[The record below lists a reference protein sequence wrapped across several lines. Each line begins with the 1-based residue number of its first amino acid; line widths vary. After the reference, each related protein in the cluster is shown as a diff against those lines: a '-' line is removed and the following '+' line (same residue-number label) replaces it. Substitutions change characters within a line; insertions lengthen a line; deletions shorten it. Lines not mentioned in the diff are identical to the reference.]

1 MGLMKDSSRSDWL
14 PGRRD
19 LVIEMADVWLAYIT
33 PERAAA
39 WGVPAA
45 ELAELSAKRNTA
57 QTKLTVSTGPEG
69 SQRLRTE
76 CNTAFAE
83 LKSLMRHIKN
93 HRFQKPELSDGDF
106 TALGL
111 AVPDGSR
118 TPIPPPVE
126 DAPFSMRPKAYMQ
139 VLLHHGKKPY
149 GANGA
154 IFRYAVLPPGS
165 PAPTYEQLTES
176 MLLTRINEYLD
187 FPDTQEG
194 HTLYGSLQWQSEKG
208 DKGPP
213 TPVQSLVLG

>member
-1 MGLMKDSSRSDWL
+1 MIEGKSRRDWL

-19 LVIEMADVWLAYIT
+19 LIIEMADAWLAYIT
-33 PERAAA
+33 PARAAA

-45 ELAELSAKRNTA
+45 ELEELQTERDTA
-57 QTKLTVSTGPEG
+57 QTKLTVSTGPDG
-69 SQRLRTE
+69 SPRDKTA

-93 HRFQKPELSDGDF
+93 RRFQKPELADEDF

-111 AVPDGSR
+111 AVPDGTR
-118 TPIPPPVE
+118 TPVPTPVE
-126 DAPFSMRPKAYMQ
+126 EAPFSLKREAYMQ
-139 VLLHHGKKPY
+139 VTIHHGKRPY

-154 IFRYAVLPPGS
+154 LLRYAVLPPGAA
-165 PAPTYEQLTES
+165 APTYEQLTES

-194 HTLYGSLQWQSEKG
+194 HTLYASLTWQNEKG
-208 DKGPP
+208 KKGPP
-213 TPVQSLVLG
+213 VPIQHMVLG